1 MDNSNKKSSKISA
14 SRMTNSVLS
23 WIMLIISIVWLL
35 PVLFTVMNS
44 FKELKD
50 VITQPLSFPKTF
62 TLDNYVEVWKTIGYP
77 RLLWNSTYILIIS
90 EFFLILFCSMAG
102 YWLQRN
108 SRKKGA
114 LLCRNYFLLSMFVLF
129 QAIMLSMIAL
139 FCSLNM
145 QYSRSGVII
154 SNIGLQAAMGIFLY
168 FGYCQQIP
176 SELDEAAYVDG
187 ASTLQIFFQIIFPLM
202 GPMTA
207 TVLILTGLG
216 VWNDFLKPSLL
227 IQNPEFQTLTV
238 GTASVVNGQ
247 YFIKYNLAV
256 TALVLSAVPMIIA
269 FIFLQRKI
277 VSGVVSGAVKG

>member
-114 LLCRNYFLLSMFVLF
+114 LLCRNYFLLSMFVPF